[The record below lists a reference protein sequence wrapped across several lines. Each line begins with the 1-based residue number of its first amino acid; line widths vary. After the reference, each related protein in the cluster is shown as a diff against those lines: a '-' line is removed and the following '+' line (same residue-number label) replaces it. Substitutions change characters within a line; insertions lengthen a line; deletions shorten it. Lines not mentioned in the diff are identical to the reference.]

1 MPVDIV
7 YLGETVCS
15 KRRSL
20 SFEDWMEIAEKLTA
34 AGKEVVLSTLAL
46 LEAESEMVTL
56 RKVCGNGKYM
66 VEANDLGAANLMIDE
81 GPFATG
87 PMVNIYNPATLKL
100 LAKQGLKRWVL
111 PVELSRDT
119 LADMQAERPAGVET
133 ELFAFGR
140 MPLTLSARCF
150 TARSHNLPKDSC
162 DYLCGNYPDGQLMNT
177 RENEPFLII
186 NGIQTLSSRTCDLL
200 PEMDEIRELGVDI
213 LRISPQDKHTGK
225 ITQLFAE
232 AINGGRS
239 LNEIEAELK
248 KLAPLGVCDGY
259 WFGEAG
265 MAQVTAA
272 AKAL

>member
-111 PVELSRDT
+111 PVELSRET
-119 LADMQAERPAGVET
+119 LADMQAERPEGVET

-162 DYLCGNYPDGQLMNT
+162 DYICGNYPDGQLMNT
-177 RENEPFLII
+177 RENEPFLMI

-213 LRISPQDKHTGK
+213 LRISPQDQHTGQ
-225 ITQLFAE
+225 ITRLFAE
-232 AINGGRS
+232 AINGERP

-248 KLAPLGVCDGY
+248 ELAPLGVCDGY